1 MTMNIDSKTKHI
13 VKSGVKQIVFSGY
26 CKKVPFLGSSGISGS
41 SAKLVNSVTYVCSGD
56 PIIGSSEIK
65 GSSKLRVTSTI

>member
-1 MTMNIDSKTKHI
+1 MSTLNNTKHI
-13 VKSGVKQIVFSGY
+13 IEAGVKQVVFSGY

-41 SAKLVNSVTYVCSGD
+41 SAKLVNTVTYVCSGD
-56 PIIGSSEIK
+56 PILGSSAIK